1 MESQQDI
8 VDLTINDD
16 DDCFF
21 LTEPSETAA
30 NSLKMNGMEG
40 NKETAKQNHEDVSVC
55 GSEDGESVY
64 GSEDGEI
71 NAKQNQEDDTFSVY
85 GSEDGEI
92 TAKQNQEDD
101 TFSVYG
107 SEDGEIAAKQ
117 NQEDD
122 TLSVYGSE
130 DGEIAAK
137 QNQEDDTLSVY
148 GSKDGEIATE
158 EKEEE
163 SKKIIFK
170 RIWSNFRKKPRKATP
185 QSAAFDVYSCSHKTI
200 YPGQME
206 RFSLGFKM
214 KMPKGYCAKIYG
226 RLGMTVKHGI
236 HLAGGISII
245 DGDFRGPISICLKN
259 SHRSCPYEFQVND
272 RVAQMMIE
280 RVDDFEW
287 IEGTEDDFK
296 IEGVSENASEGQCG
310 RKRIRNLEGFG
321 STGI

>member
-21 LTEPSETAA
+21 LTEPSETVA

-40 NKETAKQNHEDVSVC
+40 NKKTAKQNHEDVSVY
-55 GSEDGESVY
+55 GSEDSESIY

-71 NAKQNQEDDTFSVY
+71 NAKQNQEDDTLSVYGSDESVY

-122 TLSVYGSE
+122 TLSVYVSE
-130 DGEIAAK
+130 
-137 QNQEDDTLSVY
+137 
-148 GSKDGEIATE
+148 DGEIATE

-163 SKKIIFK
+163 SKKRIFK
-170 RIWSNFRKKPRKATP
+170 RIWSNFGKKPRKAMP

-226 RLGMTVKHGI
+226 RSGMTVKHGI

-259 SHRSCPYEFQVND
+259 SYRSCPYEIKVND

-296 IEGVSENASEGQCG
+296 IEGVSENASEAQCG
-310 RKRIRNLEGFG
+310 KKRIRNLEGFG

>member
-8 VDLTINDD
+8 VDLTINND

-21 LTEPSETAA
+21 LTEPSKTAA
-30 NSLKMNGMEG
+30 NSLKMNGMGG
-40 NKETAKQNHEDVSVC
+40 NKKTAKQNHEDVSVC

-71 NAKQNQEDDTFSVY
+71 T
-85 GSEDGEI
+85 
-92 TAKQNQEDD
+92 
-101 TFSVYG
+101 
-107 SEDGEIAAKQ
+107 AKQ

-122 TLSVYGSE
+122 TLSVYGSDE
-130 DGEIAAK
+130 SVYGSGDGEITAK
-137 QNQEDDTLSVY
+137 QNQEDDIFSVY
-148 GSKDGEIATE
+148 GSEDGEI
-158 EKEEE
+158 E

-170 RIWSNFRKKPRKATP
+170 RIWPKFGKKPRKAMP
-185 QSAAFDVYSCSHKTI
+185 QSTAFDVYSCSHKTI

-226 RLGMTVKHGI
+226 RSRMTVKHGI
-236 HLAGGISII
+236 HLAGGVSII
-245 DGDFRGPISICLKN
+245 DGNFSGPISICLKN
-259 SHRSCPYEFQVND
+259 SHQSCPYEIKVND
-272 RVAQMMIE
+272 RVTQMMIE

-296 IEGVSENASEGQCG
+296 IEEGVSENASEAQCG
-310 RKRIRNLEGFG
+310 RKRMRKLEGFG

>member
-8 VDLTINDD
+8 VDLTINDN
-16 DDCFF
+16 DDCFL
-21 LTEPSETAA
+21 LTEPP
-30 NSLKMNGMEG
+30 NKMA
-40 NKETAKQNHEDVSVC
+40 TAKKNHESVNAC
-55 GSEDGESVY
+55 KSEDGESVY
-64 GSEDGEI
+64 GLEDGEI
-71 NAKQNQEDDTFSVY
+71 TAKQNQEDDILSVY

-101 TFSVYG
+101 TLSCYG
-107 SEDGEIAAKQ
+107 SEDGEIA
-117 NQEDD
+117 
-122 TLSVYGSE
+122 
-130 DGEIAAK
+130 
-137 QNQEDDTLSVY
+137 
-148 GSKDGEIATE
+148 SKEE
-158 EKEEE
+158 EKEED

-170 RIWSNFRKKPRKATP
+170 RIWPNIGKKPRKTTP

-226 RLGMTVKHGI
+226 RSGMTVKHGI
-236 HLAGGISII
+236 YLAGGVSII
-245 DGDFRGPISICLKN
+245 EPDFRGSISICLKN
-259 SHRSCPYEFQVND
+259 LHQSCPYEIKVND

-287 IEGTEDDFK
+287 IEGTENDFK
-296 IEGVSENASEGQCG
+296 TEGVSKNTSEASENASEAQCG
-310 RKRIRNLEGFG
+310 MKRIKKLEGFG

>member
-1 MESQQDI
+1 MESQQAI

-21 LTEPSETAA
+21 LTELSETVA

-55 GSEDGESVY
+55 GSEDSESVY

-71 NAKQNQEDDTFSVY
+71 AAKQNQD
-85 GSEDGEI
+85 
-92 TAKQNQEDD
+92 DD

-122 TLSVYGSE
+122 TLSIYGSE
-130 DGEIAAK
+130 DGEIATDK
-137 QNQEDDTLSVY
+137 E
-148 GSKDGEIATE
+148 E

-170 RIWSNFRKKPRKATP
+170 RIWSNFGKKPRKAMP

-245 DGDFRGPISICLKN
+245 DRDFRGPISICLKN
-259 SHRSCPYEFQVND
+259 SH
-272 RVAQMMIE
+272 
-280 RVDDFEW
+280 
-287 IEGTEDDFK
+287 
-296 IEGVSENASEGQCG
+296 
-310 RKRIRNLEGFG
+310 
-321 STGI
+321 